1 MLRIPEA
8 RPHISTM
15 LPLLVLLL
23 TCPWPAEADDA
34 RTRGFFARLAGAWQ
48 GTGEVLGMPS
58 AQEARWE
65 PALDAAFFRFVFNNR
80 TTAAD
85 GKESRFHAEAFYRVA
100 ADGTVTGTWLDSRGT
115 TLPLAGGLDEA
126 GALVILSGS
135 PETER
140 GRSTYRLEDDA
151 LEIVDEVVAEDGS
164 WRVFGRTRLL
174 RRQP

>member
-1 MLRIPEA
+1 MA
-8 RPHISTM
+8 
-15 LPLLVLLL
+15 LLL
-23 TCPWPAEADDA
+23 ACPFPAHADEA
-34 RTRGFFARLAGAWQ
+34 RTRGFFAQLAGEWQ
-48 GTGEVLGMPS
+48 GTGEVLGMAS

-65 PALDAAFFRFVFNNR
+65 PALDAAFFRFVFNSR
-80 TTAAD
+80 TAGAD
-85 GKESRFHAEAFYRVA
+85 GRESRFHAEAFYRVA
-100 ADGTVTGTWLDSRGT
+100 ADGGVTGTWLDSRGA

-140 GRSTYRLEDDA
+140 GRSTYRLDDDA

-164 WRVFGRTRLL
+164 WRAFGRTRLL

>member
-1 MLRIPEA
+1 MKR
-8 RPHISTM
+8 T
-15 LPLLVLLL
+15 LPLLLALLL
-23 TCPWPAEADDA
+23 AHALPAGADEA
-34 RTRGFFARLAGAWQ
+34 RTRGFFAQLAGSWQ
-48 GTGEVLGMPS
+48 GTGEVLGMTS

-65 PALDAAFFRFVFNNR
+65 PALDAAFFRFVFNSR

-85 GKESRFHAEAFYRVA
+85 GRESRFQAEAFYRVA
-100 ADGTVTGTWLDSRGT
+100 ADGTVTGTWLDSSGM

-135 PETER
+135 PETRR
-140 GRSTYRLEDDA
+140 GRSTYRLEKDA

>member
-1 MLRIPEA
+1 MLNSPA
-8 RPHISTM
+8 TRPRTGTM

-23 TCPWPAEADDA
+23 TSPWPAQADEA
-34 RTRGFFARLAGAWQ
+34 RTRDFFARLTGEWQ

-65 PALDAAFFRFVFNNR
+65 PALDAAFFRFIFNNR

-85 GKESRFHAEAFYRVA
+85 GRESRFRAEAFYRVA
-100 ADGTVTGTWLDSRGT
+100 ADGAVTGTWLDSRGT
-115 TLPLAGGLDEA
+115 TLPLAGGLDET

-140 GRSTYRLEDDA
+140 GRSTYRLDVDG

>member
-1 MLRIPEA
+1 MSA
-8 RPHISTM
+8 T
-15 LPLLVLLL
+15 LPLLAMALLL
-23 TCPWPAEADDA
+23 ACPFPAQADEA
-34 RTRGFFARLAGAWQ
+34 RTRDFFARLAGEWQ
-48 GTGEVLGMPS
+48 GAGEVLGMPS

-65 PALDAAFFRFVFNNR
+65 PALDAAFFRFLFSNR
-80 TTAAD
+80 TRAAD
-85 GKESRFHAEAFYRVA
+85 GRESRFRAEAFYRVA

-151 LEIVDEVVAEDGS
+151 LEIVDEVVAEGGS

-174 RRQP
+174 RRPP